1 MRTPAT
7 NSVGSASGRRWRRRL
22 AAPTRAV
29 LRLGVPALL
38 LVSVFS
44 VVISAPASAR
54 SPRIKKPGAPT
65 AVTTIHTFEGA
76 EVSWTA
82 PVSDGGSAITGYI
95 AKASGG
101 GTTCTTDGATT
112 CTMSGLKNG
121 HKYAIFVKATNAAGA
136 GKPSQRVFVV
146 PGINCSLLDPDTDLQ
161 GCNFTNANLTGLNLS
176 GSNLSNTYLTNAVLT
191 DTDLAGADLTNAN
204 LFGITSGGIIGTPS
218 SLPSGT
224 SIFNGYLIG
233 SQANLIDA
241 NLSGANLSGDNLS
254 AANMTGS
261 NLTSVTLSGS
271 DLIDATLTDADLS
284 GTVLTG
290 ATLAGVISG
299 GITGTPTLP
308 TGWNITDGYLCGFL
322 ANLSGVDLANVN
334 LSGADLSG
342 VNLLVADLDGTTLI
356 AANLSGTSLFG
367 TNLTIANMTD
377 ANLSGATLTDA
388 NVSNA
393 TFSNATLTGVTSGG
407 ITGTPD
413 ALPSGWSLFN
423 GYLIGSGANLTAAD
437 LSGANLTD
445 ANLTNTDLFGA
456 NLAGATLTGVIWSNT
471 TCPDDT
477 NSNSDGDTCINNLT
491 PG

>member
-1 MRTPAT
+1 
-7 NSVGSASGRRWRRRL
+7 L
-22 AAPTRAV
+22 AASTRAV
-29 LRLGVPALL
+29 LRLCVPVLL

-44 VVISAPASAR
+44 VAISAPASAR

-65 AVTTIHTFEGA
+65 AVTTIPNFESA
-76 EVSWTA
+76 KVSWTA
-82 PVSDGGSAITGYI
+82 PVSDGGSVITGYT

-112 CTMSGLKNG
+112 CTLSGLKNG
-121 HKYAIFVKATNAAGA
+121 HKYSIFVKAANAAGI
-136 GKPSQRVFVV
+136 GKPSQKVFVV

-161 GCNFTNANLTGLNLS
+161 GCNFTNANLTGVNLS
-176 GSNLSNTYLTNAVLT
+176 GSNLSDTLLTNAVLT
-191 DTDLAGADLTNAN
+191 DADLAGADLTNAN

-241 NLSGANLSGDNLS
+241 NLSGANLTGDNLS

-284 GTVLTG
+284 STVLTG

-299 GITGTPTLP
+299 GITGTPTTLP

-367 TNLTIANMTD
+367 ANLTIANMTD

-393 TFSNATLTGVTSGG
+393 AFSNATLTGVTSGG

-413 ALPSGWSLFN
+413 ELPSGWSLYN
-423 GYLIGSGANLTAAD
+423 GYLIGSGAILTAAD

-477 NSNSDGDTCINNLT
+477 NSNNDGGTCINNLT